1 MTGLDSL
8 LSTASNGLNK
18 PMPSYRY
25 KASTMDGKVVEG
37 IMEAVDDGTVAMKL
51 QDMGLFPVRI
61 DFSGRKTV
69 LTREIILPWQSRKI
83 RRKDL
88 LVFTQEL
95 HTLVK
100 SGFPLDRSL
109 AILSQISE
117 SPAMGDVTQDI
128 LKEVKGGKSFSE
140 ALGKYPDVF
149 PKVYINMV
157 RAGEASGALEE
168 ILSHLSAYLATSDD
182 LRSYIIGAM
191 IYPVL
196 LSVVALVSITILTI
210 FVIPRFVLIFQDIGV
225 PLPLPMAVL
234 HGISSLFSNFWWL
247 ILALLVI
254 AGLYFRK
261 FRKSPGGRL
270 KMDRWMLRIPMLGA
284 VLRKVEVARF
294 SRSLGTLLHG
304 GVPLLQAMTIVHE
317 IVGNQSIAA
326 AIEPI
331 RTGIK
336 KGEGIAQ
343 PMKQSAVF
351 PPLAMHLIEVGE
363 ETGRLDS
370 MLNQVAEVYDVEVR
384 NSIKNLIAFF
394 EPALIV
400 LMGIII
406 GTIVVSMLTAIFSIN
421 DIPL

>member
-1 MTGLDSL
+1 
-8 LSTASNGLNK
+8 
-18 PMPSYRY
+18 MPSYHY
-25 KASTMDGKVVEG
+25 KASTTDGKLVEG
-37 IMEAVDDGTVAMKL
+37 TMEAVDDGTVALKL
-51 QDMGLFPVRI
+51 QEMGLLPVRI
-61 DFSGRKTV
+61 DFSDQKSFFK
-69 LTREIILPWQSRKI
+69 REIELPWRREKI

-109 AILSQISE
+109 SIISQIAE
-117 SPAMGDVTQDI
+117 SPAMRDIVQDT

-140 ALGKYPDVF
+140 ALGKYPNVF
-149 PKVYINMV
+149 PKVYINMI
-157 RAGEASGALEE
+157 RAGEAGGALEE
-168 ILSHLSAYLATSDD
+168 VLAHLSAYLIRVDD

-196 LSVVALVSITILTI
+196 LSVVALASITILTL
-210 FVIPRFVLIFQDIGV
+210 FVVPKFVLIFEDIGV

-234 HGISSLFSNFWWL
+234 QGISTLFTNFWWL
-247 ILALLVI
+247 ILALIVI
-254 AGLYFRK
+254 IIFYFRK
-261 FRKSPGGRL
+261 FRNSSTGRL
-270 KMDRWMLRIPMLGA
+270 KMDRWMLRIPLLGA

-304 GVPLLQAMTIVHE
+304 GVPLLQAMTIVRE
-317 IVGNQSIAA
+317 IVGNQSIAI

-336 KGEGIAQ
+336 KGEGIAL

-370 MLNQVAEVYDVEVR
+370 MLNQVADVYDTEVR

-406 GTIVVSMLTAIFSIN
+406 GAIVVSMLTAIFSIN

>member
-1 MTGLDSL
+1 
-8 LSTASNGLNK
+8 
-18 PMPSYRY
+18 MPSYRY
-25 KASTMDGKVVEG
+25 KASTLDGKVVEG
-37 IMEAVDDGTVAMKL
+37 TMEAADDGTVAMKL

-61 DFSGRKTV
+61 DFSDSKTI
-69 LTREIILPWQSRKI
+69 LKREIEWPWKQKKV

-109 AILSQISE
+109 AIVSQIAE
-117 SPAMGDVTQDI
+117 SPTLHDIVQDI

-168 ILSHLSAYLATSDD
+168 VLAHLTTYLVTSDD
-182 LRSYIIGAM
+182 LRSYIFGAL
-191 IYPVL
+191 IYPIL
-196 LSVVALVSITILTI
+196 LSVVALVSIAILTLFVVPKFVMI
-210 FVIPRFVLIFQDIGV
+210 FEDIGV

-234 HGISSLFSNFWWL
+234 RGISILFTDFWWL
-247 ILALLVI
+247 ILALIVI
-254 AGLYFRK
+254 LAVFFRR
-261 FRKSPGGRL
+261 FRNSTSGRM
-270 KMDRWMLRIPMLGA
+270 KWDRWLLRTPLLGA

-304 GVPLLQAMTIVHE
+304 GVPLLQAMTIVRE
-317 IVGNQSIAA
+317 IIGNQNIAT

-331 RTGIK
+331 RSGIK

-384 NSIKNLIAFF
+384 KSIKNLIAFF

-406 GTIVVSMLTAIFSIN
+406 GAIVISMLTAIFSIN
-421 DIPL
+421 EIPL

>member
-1 MTGLDSL
+1 
-8 LSTASNGLNK
+8 
-18 PMPSYRY
+18 
-25 KASTMDGKVVEG
+25 MDGKLIEG
-37 IMEAVDDGTVAMKL
+37 TMEAADDGTVAMKL
-51 QDMGLFPVRI
+51 QEMGLLPVRI
-61 DFSGRKTV
+61 DFSDSKM
-69 LTREIILPWQSRKI
+69 LLKREIEWPWKRKKV

-109 AILSQISE
+109 TIISQIAE
-117 SPAMGDVTQDI
+117 SPSLRDIVQDI

-140 ALGKYPDVF
+140 ALGKHTDVF
-149 PKVYINMV
+149 PKVYINMI
-157 RAGEASGALEE
+157 RAGEAGGALEE
-168 ILSHLSAYLATSDD
+168 VLAHLTTYLVRSDD
-182 LRSYIIGAM
+182 LRSYIVGAL
-191 IYPVL
+191 IYPIL
-196 LSVVALVSITILTI
+196 LSVVALASITILTL
-210 FVIPRFVLIFQDIGV
+210 FVVPKFVLIFEDIGV
-225 PLPLPMAVL
+225 PLPLPMVIL
-234 HGISSLFSNFWWL
+234 RGISALFTNFWWL

-254 AGLYFRK
+254 LGMYFRR
-261 FRKSPGGRL
+261 FRNSTSGRM
-270 KMDRWMLRIPMLGA
+270 KWDRWLLRIPLLGT

-294 SRSLGTLLHG
+294 SRSMGTLLHG
-304 GVPLLQAMTIVHE
+304 GVPLLQAMTIVRE
-317 IVGNQSIAA
+317 IIGNQSIAM

-370 MLNQVAEVYDVEVR
+370 MLNQVADVYDVEVR

-400 LMGIII
+400 LMGLII
-406 GTIVVSMLTAIFSIN
+406 GAIVISMLTAIFSIN
-421 DIPL
+421 EIPL

>member
-1 MTGLDSL
+1 
-8 LSTASNGLNK
+8 
-18 PMPSYRY
+18 
-25 KASTMDGKVVEG
+25 MDGKLIEG
-37 IMEAVDDGTVAMKL
+37 TMEAADDGTVALKL
-51 QDMGLFPVRI
+51 QEMGLFPVRI
-61 DFSGRKTV
+61 DFSDSKTF
-69 LTREIILPWQSRKI
+69 LKREIELPWRRNKI

-109 AILSQISE
+109 TIISQIAE
-117 SPAMGDVTQDI
+117 SPAMRDIVQDI

-140 ALGKYPDVF
+140 ALGKHPDVF
-149 PKVYINMV
+149 PKVYVNMI
-157 RAGEASGALEE
+157 RAGEAGGAIEE
-168 ILSHLSAYLATSDD
+168 VLAHLTAYLVTSDD

-196 LSVVALVSITILTI
+196 LSVVALASITILTL
-210 FVIPRFVLIFQDIGV
+210 FVVPRFVVIFEDIGV
-225 PLPLPMAVL
+225 PLPLPMAIL
-234 HGISSLFSNFWWL
+234 KGISALVTDFWWL
-247 ILALLVI
+247 ILAICVI
-254 AGLYFRK
+254 LGVYFRR
-261 FRKSPGGRL
+261 FRNSASGRL
-270 KMDRWMLRIPMLGA
+270 KWDRWLLRTPLLGT
-284 VLRKVEVARF
+284 VLRKVEVSRF

-304 GVPLLQAMTIVHE
+304 GVPLLQAMTIVKE
-317 IVGNQSIAA
+317 IIGNQSISL

-363 ETGRLDS
+363 ETGKLDN

-384 NSIKNLIAFF
+384 NSIKNLFAFF

-406 GTIVVSMLTAIFSIN
+406 GAIVISMLTAIFSIN